1 MKTIINYLT
10 IIFLTG
16 ALWQCTPQ
24 NAAEETHGH
33 DEHGAG
39 HSDEHGDEE
48 GNEHGDE
55 HVGEEGEAMVILS
68 DVQIASAGITTGTF
82 DTMNVSGSVN
92 ANGVFDLPPDNIAA
106 VNAPMA
112 GIVRKANYLIGSY
125 VKKGAEL
132 VVMEHPEFIKLQE
145 EYLAVL
151 SSLGY
156 LEAEYKR
163 QQTLDSANIAAR
175 KIGRAHV

>member
-68 DVQIASAGITTGTF
+68 DVQIAPAGITTGTF

-92 ANGVFDLPPDNIAA
+92 ANGVFALPPDRSEERR
-106 VNAPMA
+106 V
-112 GIVRKANYLIGSY
+112 GTEGVSRIGS
-125 VKKGAEL
+125 
-132 VVMEHPEFIKLQE
+132 
-145 EYLAVL
+145 
-151 SSLGY
+151 
-156 LEAEYKR
+156 R
-163 QQTLDSANIAAR
+163 
-175 KIGRAHV
+175 

>member
-82 DTMNVSGSVN
+82 DTMNVSGSVDRQSVVS
-92 ANGVFDLPPDNIAA
+92 GKRVS
-106 VNAPMA
+106 
-112 GIVRKANYLIGSY
+112 VR
-125 VKKGAEL
+125 E
-132 VVMEHPEFIKLQE
+132 
-145 EYLAVL
+145 VL
-151 SSLGY
+151 
-156 LEAEYKR
+156 
-163 QQTLDSANIAAR
+163 
-175 KIGRAHV
+175 

>member
-33 DEHGAG
+33 DEPGAG
-39 HSDEHGDEE
+39 HSDDHGHEE

-68 DVQIASAGITTGTF
+68 DVHIASAGITTGTF

-92 ANGVFDLPPDNIAA
+92 ANGVFDIPPDTIAA
-106 VNAPMA
+106 VTAPMA
-112 GIVRKANYLIGSY
+112 G
-125 VKKGAEL
+125 
-132 VVMEHPEFIKLQE
+132 
-145 EYLAVL
+145 
-151 SSLGY
+151 
-156 LEAEYKR
+156 
-163 QQTLDSANIAAR
+163 
-175 KIGRAHV
+175 KIGRTSCRERGRK